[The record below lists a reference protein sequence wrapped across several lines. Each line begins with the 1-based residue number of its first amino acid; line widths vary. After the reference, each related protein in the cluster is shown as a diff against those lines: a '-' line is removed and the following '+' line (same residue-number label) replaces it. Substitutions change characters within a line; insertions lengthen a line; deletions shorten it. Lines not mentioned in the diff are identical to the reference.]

1 MKLRRDIFSFRNR
14 VSVIVAGILLG
25 VLSLLYTNNMAQ
37 RLKEKER
44 HDVALW
50 AHAMERVI
58 RDIDGRTINDP
69 LIADIMNNGNN
80 IPFVITDQDLNPIHW
95 HLIPSELIDH
105 PDRLR
110 RRIDRMTEEN
120 PPIPIRYRWTP
131 DLDHYHI
138 IFYSDSALLKSLYYF
153 PYIQLLVI
161 TVFILLGFIA
171 FRSTKQDEQNRVWIG
186 LAKETAHQLGTPTSS
201 LLGWIEYLRAQP
213 VDPAAVEEMQKDLAH
228 LMKIVDRF
236 SKIGSETPLTPANI
250 NETVGETV
258 MYFRKRIPRN
268 VTLDYNGLAIAPVQA
283 SINAAL
289 FEWVVENLLK
299 NSLDALQGHGAIEV
313 RISSDDR
320 NVMIDVRDTGKGIP
334 KSNWK
339 RIFEPGF
346 TTKTRGW
353 GLGLSLSRR
362 IVEEYHGGRIA
373 VIDSEIGRGTT
384 IRITLKRLFE

>member
-120 PPIPIRYRWTP
+120 PPSRSATAGRPTP
-131 DLDHYHI
+131 TTTT
-138 IFYSDSALLKSLYYF
+138 SSSTATRRCSS
-153 PYIQLLVI
+153 
-161 TVFILLGFIA
+161 
-171 FRSTKQDEQNRVWIG
+171 RSTTSPISSCWSSRSSSCW
-186 LAKETAHQLGTPTSS
+186 ASSPSARRSRTSRTASGSDWRRRRPTSWARPPRRCS
-201 LLGWIEYLRAQP
+201 G
-213 VDPAAVEEMQKDLAH
+213 
-228 LMKIVDRF
+228 
-236 SKIGSETPLTPANI
+236 GSSTCA
-250 NETVGETV
+250 
-258 MYFRKRIPRN
+258 RSR
-268 VTLDYNGLAIAPVQA
+268 
-283 SINAAL
+283 SI
-289 FEWVVENLLK
+289 
-299 NSLDALQGHGAIEV
+299 
-313 RISSDDR
+313 RR
-320 NVMIDVRDTGKGIP
+320 P
-334 KSNWK
+334 
-339 RIFEPGF
+339 
-346 TTKTRGW
+346 
-353 GLGLSLSRR
+353 SRR
-362 IVEEYHGGRIA
+362 CRRT
-373 VIDSEIGRGTT
+373 SPT
-384 IRITLKRLFE
+384 